1 VRRRPYAPT
10 VATHPYVVVNRLW
23 TAKWSGD
30 PKLVRDAIF
39 EARAAG
45 MRLGEIAR
53 ELRTTVGWVRAAITF
68 PT

>member
-1 VRRRPYAPT
+1 
-10 VATHPYVVVNRLW
+10 VATHPYVIVNRLW

-30 PKLVRDAIF
+30 RKLLREAIF

-45 MRLGEIAR
+45 MRLGEIAQ
-53 ELRTTVGWVRAAITF
+53 ELRTTVGWVRATITF